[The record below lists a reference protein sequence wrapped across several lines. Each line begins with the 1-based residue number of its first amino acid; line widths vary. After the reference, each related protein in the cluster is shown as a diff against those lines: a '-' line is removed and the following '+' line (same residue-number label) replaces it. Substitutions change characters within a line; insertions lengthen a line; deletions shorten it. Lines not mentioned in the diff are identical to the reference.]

1 MQTMTSSY
9 TNSALVKP
17 PPDEGGE
24 GHLQRKKAAVRNG
37 TTLGGNSYFLF
48 CKAQIFIR
56 DAKIGMK
63 PILRDSAR
71 WRVSWALQVPLKMAV
86 FNMNS
91 KWDLS

>member
-1 MQTMTSSY
+1 MTGSY
-9 TNSALVKP
+9 ANSALVKP
-17 PPDEGGE
+17 SPDEKGE
-24 GHLQRKKAAVRNG
+24 GNFQIKKAAVRNG
-37 TTLGGNSYFLF
+37 TTLSGNSHFLF

-56 DAKIGMK
+56 DAKTGMK

-71 WRVSWALQVPLKMAV
+71 WRGSRALQVPLKMAV